1 MEVQRTARDAYETG
15 DDGLSNSGTTGMTQ
29 IAVLTSGG
37 DAPGMNA
44 TVRAVVRMGVS
55 RGWAVL
61 GVRNGF
67 AGLIEGD
74 FVPLGPRDVG
84 GIIAQGGTF
93 LGTRRCEALKTP
105 AGQATA
111 LQQLQS
117 RDITALIV
125 IGGNGSQRGAAALSR
140 SGAPVIGVA
149 STIDNDL
156 PDFEVTLGA
165 TTALEVALEAI
176 DRLRVTASSLK
187 RVFLVE
193 VMGRHCGYLALM
205 AGVAGGAEAIV
216 IPESSTDPEA
226 LGEEIRAAY
235 RRGKSHAIV
244 VVAEGARLNAEQLA
258 GYFTEHA
265 ERLGFELRITKLGHT
280 QRGAAPGLVDRM
292 MGTRLGVA
300 AIEHFAAGHHG
311 MVLGNLNGQIHS
323 VDYPAVNTDKRP
335 LDAHLLEVAHIL
347 AQ

>member
-1 MEVQRTARDAYETG
+1 MR
-15 DDGLSNSGTTGMTQ
+15 Q

-55 RGWAVL
+55 RGWVVH
-61 GVRNGF
+61 GVRSGF
-67 AGLIEGD
+67 AGLIEGN
-74 FVPLGPRDVG
+74 FVPLGLRDVG

-93 LGTRRCEALKTP
+93 LGTRRCEALKTDT
-105 AGQATA
+105 GQATA
-111 LQQLQS
+111 LQQLQT
-117 RDITALIV
+117 RDIDALIV

-140 SGAPVIGVA
+140 GGAKIIGLA

-156 PDFEVTLGA
+156 ADFDVTLGT

-176 DRLRVTASSLK
+176 DRLRVTASSLQ

-193 VMGRHCGYLALM
+193 VMGRNCGYLALM
-205 AGVAGGAEAIV
+205 AGIAGGAEAIV
-216 IPESSTDPEA
+216 IPERPTDPELLA
-226 LGEEIRAAY
+226 EEIRAAY

-244 VVAEGARLNAEQLA
+244 VVAEGSALNAEQLA
-258 GYFTEHA
+258 RYFTEHA
-265 ERLGFELRITKLGHT
+265 KRLEFELRITKLGHT

-292 MGTRLGVA
+292 MGTRLGIA
-300 AIEHFAAGHHG
+300 AIEHFEAGHHG
-311 MVLGNLNGQIHS
+311 SVLGILNGQITS
-323 VDYPAVNTDKRP
+323 VGYPALKTNNRP

-347 AQ
+347 AR

>member
-1 MEVQRTARDAYETG
+1 
-15 DDGLSNSGTTGMTQ
+15 MTH

-44 TVRAVVRMGVS
+44 TVRAVVRMGVA
-55 RGWAVL
+55 RGWVVQ

-74 FVPLGPRDVG
+74 FIPLGPRDVG

-111 LQQLQS
+111 LLAL
-117 RDITALIV
+117 RTRGIDGLIV
-125 IGGNGSQRGAAALSR
+125 IGGNGSQRGAAALSHG
-140 SGAPVIGVA
+140 GAKVIGLA

-156 PDFEVTLGA
+156 PDFEITLGT

-176 DRLRVTASSLK
+176 DRLRVTASSLQ

-193 VMGRHCGYLALM
+193 VMGRNCGFLALM

-216 IPESSTDPEA
+216 IPESSTDPET

-244 VVAEGARLNAEQLA
+244 VVAEGARLNAEHLA

-292 MGTRLGVA
+292 LGTRLGVA
-300 AIEHFAAGHHG
+300 AIEHFAAGQHG
-311 MVLGNLNGQIHS
+311 KVLGILNGQITS
-323 VDYPAVNTDKRP
+323 VGYPALRTDNRP
-335 LDAHLLEVAHIL
+335 LDVHLLEVAHIL
-347 AQ
+347 AR

>member
-1 MEVQRTARDAYETG
+1 MPH
-15 DDGLSNSGTTGMTQ
+15 

-55 RGWAVL
+55 RGWVVH

-74 FVPLGPRDVG
+74 LVPLGLRDVG
-84 GIIAQGGTF
+84 GILAQGGTF
-93 LGTRRCEALKTP
+93 LGTRRCEVLKTA
-105 AGQATA
+105 AGQADA
-111 LQQLQS
+111 LQQLD
-117 RDITALIV
+117 RHDIRALVV
-125 IGGNGSQRGAAALSR
+125 IGGNGSQRGAAALSQA
-140 SGAPVIGVA
+140 GAKVIGLA

-156 PDFEVTLGA
+156 PDFDITLGT

-193 VMGRHCGYLALM
+193 VMGRNCGYLALM

-216 IPESSTDPEA
+216 IPESSTDPEVLA
-226 LGEEIRAAY
+226 DEIRAAY
-235 RRGKSHAIV
+235 QRGKSHAIV
-244 VVAEGARLNAEQLA
+244 VVAEGARLDAEQLA
-258 GYFTEHA
+258 KYFTEHA

-280 QRGAAPGLVDRM
+280 QRGGAPGLVDRM
-292 MGTRLGVA
+292 LGTRLGVA
-300 AIEHFAAGHHG
+300 AVEHIAAGHHG
-311 MVLGNLNGQIHS
+311 MVLGVLNGQIHS
-323 VDYPAVNTDKRP
+323 VAYPAMNTDNRP

-347 AQ
+347 AR

>member
-1 MEVQRTARDAYETG
+1 
-15 DDGLSNSGTTGMTQ
+15 MTQ

-44 TVRAVVRMGVS
+44 AVRAVVRMGTAGGCV
-55 RGWAVL
+55 VH

-84 GIIAQGGTF
+84 GIISQGGTF
-93 LGTRRCEALKTP
+93 LGTRRCDALKTP
-105 AGQATA
+105 AGQAIA
-111 LQQLQS
+111 LQQLHR
-117 RDITALIV
+117 RDIAALVV
-125 IGGNGSQRGAAALSR
+125 IGGNGSQHGAAALSR
-140 SGAPVIGVA
+140 GGARIIGVA

-156 PDFEVTLGA
+156 PDFDVTLGT

-193 VMGRHCGYLALM
+193 VMGRDCGYLALI
-205 AGVAGGAEAIV
+205 AGIAGGAEAIV
-216 IPESSTDPEA
+216 IPESSTDPETLA
-226 LGEEIRAAY
+226 NQIRCAY
-235 RRGKSHAIV
+235 QRGKSHAIV

-258 GYFTEHA
+258 QYFTEHV
-265 ERLGFELRITKLGHT
+265 ERLGFELRVTKLGHT
-280 QRGAAPGLVDRM
+280 QRGGAPCLEDRM
-292 MGTRLGVA
+292 MGTRLGIA
-300 AIEHFAAGHHG
+300 AIEHFQAGHHG
-311 MVLGNLNGQIHS
+311 VVLGVIDGRVTS
-323 VDYPAVNTDKRP
+323 VGYPALRTDNRP
-335 LDAHLLEVAHIL
+335 LDAHLLEVADIL

>member
-1 MEVQRTARDAYETG
+1 
-15 DDGLSNSGTTGMTQ
+15 MTQ

-74 FVPLGPRDVG
+74 FVALGPRDVG

-93 LGTRRCEALKTP
+93 LGTRRCDALRTP
-105 AGQATA
+105 AGQASA
-111 LQQLQS
+111 LQQLNS
-117 RDITALIV
+117 RDVAALIV
-125 IGGNGSQRGAAALSR
+125 IGGNGSQRGAAALSGA
-140 SGAPVIGVA
+140 GAPVIGGA

-156 PDFEVTLGA
+156 PDFEVTLGT

-176 DRLRVTASSLK
+176 DRLRVTASSLH

-205 AGVAGGAEAIV
+205 AGVAGGAEAII
-216 IPESSTDPEA
+216 IPESSTDPED

-258 GYFTEHA
+258 TYFTAHT
-265 ERLGFELRITKLGHT
+265 ERLGFELRVTKLGHT
-280 QRGAAPGLVDRM
+280 QRGASPCFADRM
-292 MGTRLGVA
+292 LGTRLGAA
-300 AIEHFAAGHHG
+300 AIEHLAAGRHG
-311 MVLGNLNGQIHS
+311 MVLGVQYGQIHS
-323 VDYPAVNTDKRP
+323 VAYPALNTDNRP
-335 LDAHLLEVAHIL
+335 LDAHLLGVAHIL

>member
-1 MEVQRTARDAYETG
+1 
-15 DDGLSNSGTTGMTQ
+15 MTQ

-44 TVRAVVRMGVS
+44 TVRAVVRLGVA
-55 RGWAVL
+55 RGWSVL
-61 GVRNGF
+61 GVRNGY

-74 FVPLGPRDVG
+74 FQTLGLRDVG
-84 GIIAQGGTF
+84 GIIGRGGTF
-93 LGTRRCEALKTP
+93 LGTRRCEALKTA

-111 LQQLQS
+111 AEQLH
-117 RDITALIV
+117 RREVAALIV
-125 IGGNGSQRGAAALSR
+125 IGGNGSQCGAATLAHA
-140 SGAPVIGVA
+140 GVPVIGLA

-156 PDFEVTLGA
+156 PDFEITLGA

-193 VMGRHCGYLALM
+193 VMGRKCGYLALM

-216 IPESSTDPEA
+216 IPESPTDPEA

-244 VVAEGARLNAEQLA
+244 VVAEGAALNADQLA
-258 GYFTEHA
+258 EYYTSHA
-265 ERLGFELRITKLGHT
+265 ERLGFELRVTKLGHT
-280 QRGAAPGLVDRM
+280 QRGAQPGLTDRM
-292 MGTRLGVA
+292 LGTRLGAA
-300 AIEHFAAGHHG
+300 AIEHFAAGKHG
-311 MVLGNLNGQIHS
+311 MVLGMKKGQIHA
-323 VDYPAVNTDKRP
+323 VDYAALRTDSRP
-335 LDAHLLEVAHIL
+335 LDQDLFKIAHTL